1 MTPKQKAK
9 EIVYKM
15 FADWLQIPYE
25 AVEYHLEIPGFT
37 IVQEWYSTKHCA
49 LIAVDEVLE
58 ATKKY
63 DYTLGPNPSYNDYWL
78 KVKYEIEK
86 L

>member
-9 EIVYKM
+9 ELFNKYYLLIDIKN
-15 FADWLQIPYE
+15 YE
-25 AVEYHLEIPGFT
+25 N
-37 IVQEWYSTKHCA
+37 TKNCA

-63 DYTLGPNPSYNDYWL
+63 DFTLGPNPSYNSYWL
-78 KVKYEIEK
+78 NVKQQIE
-86 L
+86 LL

>member
-9 EIVYKM
+9 ELFNKYYLLIDIKN
-15 FADWLQIPYE
+15 YE
-25 AVEYHLEIPGFT
+25 N
-37 IVQEWYSTKHCA
+37 TKNCA

-63 DYTLGPNPSYNDYWL
+63 DYTLGPKPSYNDYWL

>member
-1 MTPKQKAK
+1 MTPKQKA
-9 EIVYKM
+9 EQIVESMSYSCREC
-15 FADWLQIPYE
+15 DYE
-25 AVEYHLEIPGFT
+25 AKAK
-37 IVQEWYSTKHCA
+37 QCA
-49 LIAVDEVLE
+49 LIAVDELLE

-78 KVKYEIEK
+78 KVKYQIEN

>member
-1 MTPKQKAK
+1 MTPKEKAIELVAK
-9 EIVYKM
+9 YKNQS
-15 FADWLQIPYE
+15 FGITTYFQHYK
-25 AVEYHLEIPGFT
+25 
-37 IVQEWYSTKHCA
+37 QCA
-49 LIAVDEVLE
+49 LIAVDELLE
-58 ATKKY
+58 ATKRY

>member
-1 MTPKQKAK
+1 MTPQNKAEQIVESMSYSCRECDYEAKAK
-9 EIVYKM
+9 
-15 FADWLQIPYE
+15 Q
-25 AVEYHLEIPGFT
+25 
-37 IVQEWYSTKHCA
+37 CA
-49 LIAVDEVLE
+49 LIAVDELLE

-78 KVKYEIEK
+78 KVKYQIEN